1 MNQLNTPAF
10 RDFIA
15 LTRLNRP
22 IGIYLLLWPALWSLW
37 LAADGLPHFHNLVV
51 FVSGVILMRS
61 AGCVINDYA
70 DRHVDGFVK
79 RTANRPLATGRI
91 SEKQALTCFAVLLLP
106 AFLLV
111 LTTNALT
118 IGLSLI
124 GLLLA
129 TVYPFVK
136 RYTHLPQVVLG
147 AAFGWSIP
155 MAYAAESGTLLME
168 TWLLFTAN
176 LLWTVAYDTQYAM
189 VDRDDDMNIGIKST
203 AILLGTWD
211 TRVIALLQVLFLLVL
226 IVLGVKLTLG
236 AFYYL
241 ALVAVSVLFFYQ
253 QRIIT
258 QRKREACF
266 KAFLNNHWVGAILF
280 LGIVLGV

>member
-1 MNQLNTPAF
+1 MNTTVLK
-10 RDFIA
+10 DFIA
-15 LTRLNRP
+15 LTRLDRP
-22 IGIYLLLWPALWSLW
+22 IGIYLLLWPTLWSLW
-37 LAADGLPHFHNLVV
+37 LSAGGVPHLHNLVV
-51 FVSGVILMRS
+51 FVSGVILMRC

-79 RTANRPLATGRI
+79 RTADRPLATGRI
-91 SEKQALTCFAVLLLP
+91 SEKQALAYFAALVFP

-111 LTTNALT
+111 LTTNPLT

-129 TVYPFVK
+129 TIYPFAK

-147 AAFGWSIP
+147 AAFGWSVP
-155 MAYAAESGTLLME
+155 MAYAAESGSLVME
-168 TWLLFTAN
+168 TWLLFVAN

-189 VDRDDDMNIGIKST
+189 VDRDDDVSIGIKST
-203 AILLGTWD
+203 AILLGKWD
-211 TRVIALLQVLFLLVL
+211 TRVIALLQGMFLLVL

-236 AFYYL
+236 LFYYL
-241 ALVAVSVLFFYQ
+241 ALVAASALFFYQ
-253 QRIIT
+253 QSIT
-258 QRKREACF
+258 ARRERDACF
-266 KAFLNNHWVGAILF
+266 KAFLNNHWIGAIIF